1 MEKFFEIQ
9 NYTTQTLM
17 QNKYTQF
24 FNTDEKYMQ
33 YSSNVAT
40 VMSWYIN
47 NTFIYKAFA

>member
-1 MEKFFEIQ
+1 
-9 NYTTQTLM
+9 M

-33 YSSNVAT
+33 YSSKVAT